1 MITGNFKQHDVA
13 HERTGAQI
21 RIGRKDALEQIACH
35 YFALHEEISLARMNE
50 LCGAYAGVHT
60 LGNNF
65 DCEIIGILAERNEKS
80 LQLVK
85 LVRFNN
91 EYGVHKIACV
101 NNGFKC
107 VCIVCANECN
117 C

>member
-1 MITGNFKQHDVA
+1 
-13 HERTGAQI
+13 
-21 RIGRKDALEQIACH
+21 
-35 YFALHEEISLARMNE
+35 MNE

-65 DCEIIGILAERNEKS
+65 DCEIIGILSERNEKS